1 MTKIII
7 KQHNPEVP
15 VTKKPEP
22 AGKTP
27 PAPAVPKK
35 KDSFIRRCLNI
46 IADDIHYKL
55 HGIKSEDREKWER
68 YDAFCKMA
76 RGEK

>member
-7 KQHNPEVP
+7 KPHHPEVP

-22 AGKTP
+22 AEK
-27 PAPAVPKK
+27 PAPVPKK

-46 IADDIHYKL
+46 IADDIRYRIY
-55 HGIKSEDREKWER
+55 GIKSEDREKWER